1 MKLDQLNPF
10 IRYAKSH
17 VFYAHTKKDC
27 ICYDCRLF
35 YVSLGE
41 GTLFANGETYA
52 VNANT
57 VIFLPP
63 KTHYRFSFTDPDSVN
78 IYVLNFDLTD
88 QFSRYSK
95 SLGTANEETFDCEK
109 VLNYELPKEFSD
121 ILVQN
126 NGIHVRNY
134 VAKCT
139 DAFLQKDKYYRQTA
153 SANLKLALLATLCQ
167 QESENSDYQLVQSVI
182 EYIRENYAQGE
193 LSNQTIADEFHYH
206 PYHLSR
212 IMKAHTQKTL
222 HSYLIDYRLH
232 MAKNY
237 LVTTSLNV
245 TAIAEKTGFTS
256 YTYFIKIFR
265 EKMGQSPL
273 QYRQTHKNIGF

>member
-10 IRYAKSH
+10 VRYARTH
-17 VFYAHTKKDC
+17 VYYAPTKKNC
-27 ICYDCRLF
+27 VCYDCRLF
-35 YVSLGE
+35 YIAHGE
-41 GTLFANGETYA
+41 GTLIADGQNY
-52 VNANT
+52 VVSQNT
-57 VIFLPP
+57 VIYLPP
-63 KTHYRFSFTDPDSVN
+63 KTQYRFIFNDPTAVN

-88 QFSRYSK
+88 AFSRYSR
-95 SLGTANEETFDCEK
+95 SLGTASEDAFDPSK
-109 VLNYELPKEFSD
+109 VLDYEPPKEFSS
-121 ILVQN
+121 IIVQN
-126 NGIHVRNY
+126 DGIHVRNH

-139 DAFLQKDKYYRQTA
+139 DVFLRKEPYHRQTA
-153 SANLKLALLATLCQ
+153 SASVKLALIEILREREN
-167 QESENSDYQLVQSVI
+167 ESNDYKLVQSVI
-182 EYIRENYAQGE
+182 EYIRDNYSLAE

-212 IMKAHTQKTL
+212 IMKTYTQKTL

-237 LVTTSLNV
+237 LVTTSLNI
-245 TAIAEKTGFTS
+245 TMIAEKTGFAS